1 MEQRDEQ
8 RDHGTAVGTTRRGAL
23 KLGGAASLALLA
35 AGLGGRSVVAA
46 VQDAS
51 PEASPA
57 AGDGLEGRYAV
68 IRVRQFR
75 EDQDPDEAM
84 NLIREGYV
92 PLAREI
98 PGFAA
103 YYGVADPASRG
114 SAFIGIFADK
124 AGADESTRVAGEWL
138 RDNGHE
144 FFEGDPVVAE
154 GTIDVAAEAGA

>member
-1 MEQRDEQ
+1 MDQRDEQ
-8 RDHGTAVGTTRRGAL
+8 TAVGTTRRDAL
-23 KLGGAASLALLA
+23 KLGGAASLTLLA
-35 AGLGGRSVVAA
+35 TGLGGRSVVAA
-46 VQDAS
+46 MQEAT

-57 AGDGLEGRYAV
+57 AGDGLEGRYVV

-84 NLIREGYV
+84 DLIRDGYV

-98 PGFAA
+98 PGFVS
-103 YYGVADPASRG
+103 YLGVADPVSQG

-138 RDNGHE
+138 RDTGYE

-154 GTIDVAAEAGA
+154 GTIGIAAEAEA